1 VRVAF
6 KGGKVNRYT
15 DEDYE
20 VLWGMLCTTESRC
33 IGPMCLSSKEDF
45 YRVVKENMQDS
56 EIVRRLKY
64 EIGCFSE
71 NDKSSIVR
79 DLFRHNRIHSVMY
92 TVPLERIPLYIN
104 DPDTELIARWRLR
117 VAK

>member
-1 VRVAF
+1 MALN
-6 KGGKVNRYT
+6 GGKVNIYT

-20 VLWGMLCTTESRC
+20 VLWGMLCTTETRC
-33 IGPMCLSSKEDF
+33 IGPMCLSTKEEF

-56 EIVRRLKY
+56 EKVRRVKY
-64 EIGCFSE
+64 GVECFSE

-79 DLFRHNRIHSVMY
+79 DLFRINRIHSVMY
-92 TVPLERIPLYIN
+92 TVPLEHIPLHIN
-104 DPDTELIARWRLR
+104 DPDIEIVARWRLR